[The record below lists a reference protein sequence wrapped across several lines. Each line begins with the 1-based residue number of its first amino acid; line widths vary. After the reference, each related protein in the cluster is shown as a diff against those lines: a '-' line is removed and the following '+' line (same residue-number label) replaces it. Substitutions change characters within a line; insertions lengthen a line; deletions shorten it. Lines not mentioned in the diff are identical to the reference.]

1 MLTNSRI
8 GLVSRLAEWLGS
20 LWETL
25 RLGFSLPLSEATGSQ
40 DEPVDSKQ
48 EFHGWLHGDPSV
60 TKDPASL
67 YGERSPGYITG
78 NGLGSLE
85 IGHSDD

>member
-20 LWETL
+20 LWETV

-40 DEPVDSKQ
+40 DERVDSKQ
-48 EFHGWLHGDPSV
+48 EFHGWLHGAPSV

>member
-40 DEPVDSKQ
+40 DERVDSKQ
-48 EFHGWLHGDPSV
+48 EFHGWLLGDPYV

-67 YGERSPGYITG
+67 YGQRSPGYITG

>member
-1 MLTNSRI
+1 MLMNSRI
-8 GLVSRLAEWLGS
+8 GLASRLAEWLGS
-20 LWETL
+20 LWGTL
-25 RLGFSLPLSEATGSQ
+25 RMGFSLPFSDATGSQ

-48 EFHGWLHGDPSV
+48 EFHGWLHGDLFV
-60 TKDPASL
+60 TKDPTSR
-67 YGERSPGYITG
+67 YGERSSGYITG

>member
-40 DEPVDSKQ
+40 DERVDSKQ
-48 EFHGWLHGDPSV
+48 EFHGWLHGDPYV

-67 YGERSPGYITG
+67 YGQRSPGYITG

>member
-8 GLVSRLAEWLGS
+8 GLVSRLADWLGS

-48 EFHGWLHGDPSV
+48 DFHGWLHGDPFV
-60 TKDPASL
+60 TKDPASR

>member
-1 MLTNSRI
+1 MLMNSRI

-20 LWETL
+20 LWGTL
-25 RLGFSLPLSEATGSQ
+25 RMGFSLPLAEAIGSQ

-48 EFHGWLHGDPSV
+48 EFHGWLHGDPFV
-60 TKDPASL
+60 TKDPTSR

-78 NGLGSLE
+78 SGLGSLE